1 MDEQSAERRRA
12 MVERHLVGRG
22 IRDGRVLQAMGR
34 VPRERF
40 VPADL
45 RARAYDDTTL
55 PIAEGQSV
63 SQPYMVAVMSEALL
77 LQGTERVLE
86 IGTGSGY
93 GAAVLGA
100 LAAQVISVERHPVL
114 AERAGAILR
123 DLAITNV
130 SVQIGDGS
138 RGWPGSAPYDAIVV
152 TAGAPDVPAGLV
164 DQLAPGGRLVIPIGD
179 RETQTLWRL
188 INRNGALLREEITS
202 CVFVPLIGA
211 QGWRAPD

>member
-22 IRDGRVLQAMGR
+22 IRDGRVLEVMGR

-45 RARAYDDTTL
+45 RARAYDDATL
-55 PIAEGQSV
+55 PLAEGQSI
-63 SQPYMVAVMSEALL
+63 SQPYMVAVMSEALA

-100 LAAQVISVERHPVL
+100 LAAQVITVERHPAL
-114 AERAGAILR
+114 AEQAGAVLR
-123 DLAITNV
+123 ALAITNV

-138 RGWPGSAPYDAIVV
+138 RGWPGGAPYDAIVV
-152 TAGAPDVPAGLV
+152 TAGAPVVPAGLV
-164 DQLAPGGRLVIPIGD
+164 DQLASGGRLVIPIGD
-179 RETQTLWRL
+179 RDTQTLWRF